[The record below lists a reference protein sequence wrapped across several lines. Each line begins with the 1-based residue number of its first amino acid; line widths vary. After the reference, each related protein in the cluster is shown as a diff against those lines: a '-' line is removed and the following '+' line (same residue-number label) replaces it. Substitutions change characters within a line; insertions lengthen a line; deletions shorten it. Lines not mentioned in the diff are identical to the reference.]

1 MGSTNRFIDYYSK
14 PLNQDQLN
22 YLNKLNDVT
31 IEKVELFRD
40 FTLSLFYTVY
50 RTYLGD
56 DVIKNDE
63 DMVIHFNWCWNKVID
78 DYSMENLFFVEKGE
92 HYYYFLNYFTDKF
105 YILENKDTI
114 DLNEIVQYWSNIFSI
129 DQIKTKSQYDIFI
142 ELYKIQN
149 NYFLN
154 ND

>member
-1 MGSTNRFIDYYSK
+1 MGLPNKYVDYYSK

-22 YLNKLNDVT
+22 YLNRLNDVT

-40 FTLSLFYTVY
+40 FAISLFYTVY

-56 DVIKNDE
+56 DIINNDE
-63 DMVIHFNWCWNKVID
+63 DMLNHFNWCWVKVID

-92 HYYYFLNYFTDKF
+92 HYYYFVNYFTDKF
-105 YILENKDTI
+105 YMLENKDNM
-114 DLNEIVQYWSNIFSI
+114 DLEEITQYWSNIFSI

-154 ND
+154 NG

>member
-50 RTYLGD
+50 QTYLGD
-56 DVIKNDE
+56 DVINNDE